1 MSLELLGQQK
11 FLVAYAE
18 DAIFIAFRGT
28 ETLDDLATDLKTVNH
43 PKFGGAFHAG
53 FFERADV
60 FMGSDQNP
68 MKGLLSLN
76 KRIIFCGHS
85 LGGAVAHMV
94 LLRYLLENNWNLDEV
109 SHYSQHPCSTCS
121 QVTLLVQVPLALQ
134 LNGSTSM
141 FVDIYYSV

>member
-18 DAIFIAFRGT
+18 DVIFIAFRGT
-28 ETLDDLATDLKTVNH
+28 QTLDDLATDLKMVNR

-53 FFERADV
+53 FSKRADV

-94 LLRYLLENNWNLDEV
+94 LLGYLLENNWNLDEV

-121 QVTLLVQVPLALQ
+121 QVTLLVQLLLALQ

-141 FVDIYYSV
+141 FVNIIDSV